1 MAVSKPWPFIMDI
14 GCLLRVSFIVTL
26 TAAIVYQIE
35 MSYYCFSPARGGRQL
50 YTRDEDL
57 ALLLFVKEHK
67 AFHPIRGNN
76 LYKEAAKAK
85 VACTESIFIARRA
98 G

>member
-1 MAVSKPWPFIMDI
+1 MDI
-14 GCLLRVSFIVTL
+14 GCLLRVSFTVTL
-26 TAAIVYQIE
+26 TAAIIYQIE

-50 YTRDEDL
+50 YTHDEDL

-85 VACTESIFIARRA
+85 VACTESIFIAKHA